1 MRVDELYS
9 NRVLFSSGDRNIFCV
24 GVRAALR
31 VSKLRSENE
40 LHPGWL
46 AQGTSRA
53 LEISVSAVY
62 QALCIKERLV
72 NL

>member
-9 NRVLFSSGDRNIFCV
+9 NRGLFSSGDRNIFCV

-31 VSKLRSENE
+31 VSKLRSEKE
-40 LHPGWL
+40 LNPGWFT
-46 AQGTSRA
+46 QRTSPA

-62 QALCIKERLV
+62 QALCFKERLC
-72 NL
+72 